1 MRSLNEHIRKKNPF
15 IMPYTSSKDDR
26 LTLTWLK
33 VVFLQYLENRKK
45 STISREGKYST
56 DERQK
61 MFLSQQTLEGLKISV
76 YSHIKAIT
84 FLLAG
89 VFEYVLT
96 EHFIKITSTMNAT
109 KQEDQ
114 TTQQRNYLGTMI

>member
-1 MRSLNEHIRKKNPF
+1 
-15 IMPYTSSKDDR
+15 MPYTSSKDDR

-45 STISREGKYST
+45 STISREGKYSA

-61 MFLSQQTLEGLKISV
+61 MFLSQQKYDGLKISV
-76 YSHIKAIT
+76 YSNIKAII
-84 FLLAG
+84 FLLAE

-96 EHFIKITSTMNAT
+96 ERFMQAVLKDFSAINAT

-114 TTQQRNYLGTMI
+114 TAQQRSNLGTMI

>member
-1 MRSLNEHIRKKNPF
+1 
-15 IMPYTSSKDDR
+15 MPYTSSKDDR

-33 VVFLQYLENRKK
+33 VVFLQYLENTKK
-45 STISREGKYST
+45 STISREGKYSA

-76 YSHIKAIT
+76 HSHIKAIT

-96 EHFIKITSTMNAT
+96 ERFIKITSTMNAT

-114 TTQQRNYLGTMI
+114 TTQQRNYLGTLI